1 MHVLCNAV
9 DVVEPCEVP
18 LCLKKT
24 SFDLVGMPTVHLA
37 VNVSS
42 PALEGNSSVY
52 ILYIICVYIYIIL
65 SIILKTSGESM
76 AFAYLQCVCCN
87 TLEAASIPSVLS
99 EDRRAVIISSETGS
113 GQLSRWC
120 FGWKSTTY
128 FTYFLP
134 REVQHQWTRGYC
146 IKCWMFVEYCS
157 QILMHWR
164 TESWACSLNKTCL
177 L

>member
-42 PALEGNSSVY
+42 PASLEGNSSVY
-52 ILYIICVYIYIIL
+52 ILYIICVYIYHIVNNSENVRRING
-65 SIILKTSGESM
+65 ICI
-76 AFAYLQCVCCN
+76 FA
-87 TLEAASIPSVLS
+87 
-99 EDRRAVIISSETGS
+99 
-113 GQLSRWC
+113 
-120 FGWKSTTY
+120 
-128 FTYFLP
+128 
-134 REVQHQWTRGYC
+134 
-146 IKCWMFVEYCS
+146 M
-157 QILMHWR
+157 
-164 TESWACSLNKTCL
+164 CL

>member
-1 MHVLCNAV
+1 MLQ
-9 DVVEPCEVP
+9 
-18 LCLKKT
+18 KKT
-24 SFDLVGMPTVHLA
+24 SFDLAGMPTSCSKCVLSNIIGRQFGY
-37 VNVSS
+37 VFN
-42 PALEGNSSVY
+42 
-52 ILYIICVYIYIIL
+52 LYIKL
-65 SIILKTSGESM
+65 SIILKASGESM
-76 AFAYLQCVCCN
+76 AFAYVQCVCCN

-128 FTYFLP
+128 CTYFLP

-157 QILMHWR
+157 QILMHSR
-164 TESWACSLNKTCL
+164 TES
-177 L
+177 